1 MLKPLFKGLFDS
13 GFKIIFRFSSSIA
26 LFIFAF
32 VIDKII
38 LNQYHQSW
46 YLEFLL
52 IFPIISSISRF
63 GLPLQILSS
72 NISNNNQILNVIN
85 YQVILVLFFSITYLI
100 TSNDYF
106 FLLSICPIGYILF
119 NYGVG
124 NIRKGIV
131 SGYLFQNGIIY
142 LIMTIT
148 CFNTDLFFN
157 NLKFISFLLIIFCFV
172 YLNRVRHLKMQLI
185 DLKNY
190 FSDSLNSF
198 TIPIIIFLAFKSGD
212 NLDVGDFLIIK
223 STSLISSALGGLLL
237 LDFNKIDTKK
247 NISEKLNFFSSLKK
261 SYFYFYVLMV
271 ILISGFIA
279 FSYYEKIYL
288 LIFLIVFETLCFFK
302 GQLNLLNIYFNN
314 QIGIV
319 KSNFT
324 SLAITI
330 SAFGILM
337 IFNFKYSEMLL
348 YCLGIASFQFF
359 SYLNFKKYENL

>member
-1 MLKPLFKGLFDS
+1 MLKPLFKGLFDT
-13 GFKIIFRFSSSIA
+13 GFKIIFRFSSSAA

-32 VIDKII
+32 LIDKII
-38 LNQYHQSW
+38 LNKYHQSW

-52 IFPIISSISRF
+52 VFPIISSISRF
-63 GLPLQILSS
+63 GLPLQILSN
-72 NISNNNQILNVIN
+72 NISHNNQILNVIK
-85 YQVILVLFFSITYLI
+85 YQVILVIILSITYLI

-106 FLLSICPIGYILF
+106 FLLSICPIGSILF

-148 CFNTDLFFN
+148 CFYTDLFFY
-157 NLKFISFLLIIFCFV
+157 NLKYISFLLIIFCFI
-172 YLNRVRHLKMQLI
+172 YLYIARHLKLQLI

-237 LDFNKIDTKK
+237 LDFKKIDNKQK
-247 NISEKLNFFSSLKK
+247 ISEKLNFFSSLKK
-261 SYFYFYVLMV
+261 SYFYFYTLIV

-279 FSYYEKIYL
+279 FSYFEKIYL

-314 QIGIV
+314 QIGII
-319 KSNFT
+319 KSNII

-330 SAFGILM
+330 SAFGILTV
-337 IFNFKYSEMLL
+337 FNFKYSEILI
-348 YCLGIASFQFF
+348 YTLGIASFQFF
-359 SYLNFKKYENL
+359 SYLNLKKYENI